1 MRIHTE
7 EPIEGLRH
15 PNSIHNTADNEGL
28 LKFSAVGK
36 TKSNWTIEKWKV
48 KCMKIYYTYK
58 YAFNESTNFLLW
70 IRIILVTNF

>member
-36 TKSNWTIEKWKV
+36 TKSNWTIEKWNV
-48 KCMKIYYTYK
+48 KCMKIYFGRHLMKVQT
-58 YAFNESTNFLLW
+58 FFFGSE
-70 IRIILVTNF
+70 